1 MQALKSQCK
10 CPLSATLCRERTDS
24 LERSKASMG
33 VKLAAAQ
40 EEAAHVKSELG
51 SEAGQASKLKAQLQ
65 AISEA
70 HSKVWLALTASSSA
84 GRY

>member
-1 MQALKSQCK
+1 
-10 CPLSATLCRERTDS
+10 
-24 LERSKASMG
+24 MG

-70 HSKVWLALTASSSA
+70 HSKV
-84 GRY
+84 